1 MNGTINLDKASRSIC
16 PDLEYF
22 VAFSSVSCG
31 RGNAGQTNYG
41 YANSVM
47 ERVCEERRGAGLP
60 GLAIQWGA
68 IGDVGIAVES
78 FGNDVVIGG
87 TLPQRMPSCL
97 SVLDRFLQSPHAVT
111 SSVVRAESASEAGRS
126 ENKPK
131 LVSAVAHILGIKDVK
146 AVAPATTLA
155 DLGLDSLMG
164 VEIKQT
170 LERDYDVILSAA
182 EVRALTLAQLQEIGG
197 GAAAVAIDA
206 SQANLDIVTPTIE
219 IPTEIVVRLNE
230 GREGRPVFFLPPIEG
245 IFTLVEPIAKQLNR
259 PVIGLNWTPALK
271 DTKSISEVAQFYL
284 ETVRAIHQ
292 DDSYDFIG
300 YSFGAVVAFEMAI
313 QTSTNHLVL
322 LDASPT
328 QMVASISQYGESINA
343 SDPQLEVLSVFI
355 AQFATVDSHKVR
367 EELASITDP
376 EERNARAVELIQ
388 AHGGPKCDPR
398 EMAFA
403 SNAFYQKLQML
414 AEYSPKAKKD
424 GSVTLLR
431 AEEQVIR
438 TEIARDYGL
447 SDLVTG
453 DVDVRVFRGNH
464 KSFLSLN
471 AKELVDVLNEKL

>member
-1 MNGTINLDKASRSIC
+1 M
-16 PDLEYF
+16 
-22 VAFSSVSCG
+22 
-31 RGNAGQTNYG
+31 
-41 YANSVM
+41 
-47 ERVCEERRGAGLP
+47 
-60 GLAIQWGA
+60 
-68 IGDVGIAVES
+68 
-78 FGNDVVIGG
+78 
-87 TLPQRMPSCL
+87 
-97 SVLDRFLQSPHAVT
+97 T
-111 SSVVRAESASEAGRS
+111 SSVVRAEASNESKSDSR
-126 ENKPK
+126 PK
-131 LVSAVAHILGIKDVK
+131 LVAAVAHILGIKDVK
-146 AVAPATTLA
+146 TVAPATTLA

-182 EVRALTLAQLQEIGG
+182 EVRALTLGQLQEIGG
-197 GAAAVAIDA
+197 GAAVVAVDVAA
-206 SQANLDIVTPTIE
+206 GNLDLITQTIE

-230 GREGRPVFFLPPIEG
+230 GREGRPIFFLPPIEG
-245 IFTLVEPIAKQLNR
+245 VFTLVEPIAKQLHR

-284 ETVRAIHQ
+284 DTVRAIHQ
-292 DDSYDFIG
+292 DDTYDFIG
-300 YSFGAVVAFEMAI
+300 YSFGSVVAFEMALNI
-313 QTSTNHLVL
+313 PTNHLIL

-355 AQFATVDSHKVR
+355 AQFATVDSKKVR
-367 EELASITDP
+367 EELAAVSDP
-376 EERNARAVELIQ
+376 EERNAKAVELIQ

-414 AEYSPKAKKD
+414 GDYSPKAKKQ
-424 GSVTLLR
+424 GNVTLLR

-438 TEIARDYGL
+438 TEVARDYGL

-453 DVDVRVFRGNH
+453 EVDVRVFKGNH
-464 KSFLSLN
+464 KSFLTLN